1 MVYDSGAYH
10 DVMEKALVLA
20 DWKGFPVRKAAARKL
35 GKYRGIGIA
44 NYVDTA
50 TGIPRER
57 AELTVHPDGCIDVI
71 IGTVS
76 NGQGHETSF
85 AQLLNEWL
93 GVPIDKVRLLTG
105 DTDIVKVGGG
115 THSGRGMRLGSIV
128 LWHRSN
134 GIIEKGQ
141 TRRGTADADTAR
153 GSRIHERSLR
163 AKQER
168 WFDDAWRGCSCD
180 D

>member
-1 MVYDSGAYH
+1 M
-10 DVMEKALVLA
+10 
-20 DWKGFPVRKAAARKL
+20 
-35 GKYRGIGIA
+35 
-44 NYVDTA
+44 DTA

-57 AELTVHPDGCIDVI
+57 AELTVHPDGRVDVV

-93 GVPIDKVRLLTG
+93 GVPIDKVRMLTG

-128 LWHRSN
+128 IWKSSRRDHRERQDAS
-134 GIIEKGQ
+134 
-141 TRRGTADADTAR
+141 RR
-153 GSRIHERSLR
+153 
-163 AKQER
+163 
-168 WFDDAWRGCSCD
+168 C
-180 D
+180 